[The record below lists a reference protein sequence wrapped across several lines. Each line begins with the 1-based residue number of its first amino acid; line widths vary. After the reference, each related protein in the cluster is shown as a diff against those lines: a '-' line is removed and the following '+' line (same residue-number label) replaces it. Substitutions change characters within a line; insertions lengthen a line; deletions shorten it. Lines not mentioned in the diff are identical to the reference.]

1 MAVTARP
8 GQRFCHIWALPA
20 PLPLLPLLLQ
30 ALMQLC
36 PGTEQTV
43 LAEPVRTSR
52 APAEKKDASA
62 VKSLKLYGRVDEL
75 SSTMHGA
82 GLKIESLTLPS
93 RVVKVRMGSP
103 AYYAG
108 MAEEDLIEKMTL
120 NAGTLQVVFRRNG
133 KIYGA
138 NIATAPPAQTNNT
151 NTNTPLRPPAAR
163 STRTLKTQIADW
175 SYLKDYDICVL
186 IDRSGSMEDE
196 IEGGRQTKWQWM
208 QTIVRDFA
216 FEAKQF
222 AGKSLTVLTFN
233 RQFKVTENVT
243 PASLYQVF
251 NGLTPE
257 GGTDLYS
264 PLAYCLERQAGS
276 NPPKP
281 LLVAVITDGEP
292 DAYEQVAALIRA
304 ATARQKR
311 QTDLQITFLGIGEN
325 TIGEGV
331 LNYFDDALV
340 SQGAR
345 FDVVDSVSFEDLKQ
359 LGIAAALMEAF
370 RRPRANQARYSD
382 NELARLLKKLQNQA
396 AREGS
401 H

>member
-1 MAVTARP
+1 MAVTIRS
-8 GQRFCHIWALPA
+8 GQRLCEKRARLA
-20 PLPLLPLLLQ
+20 PLLPLLPLLLQ
-30 ALMQLC
+30 SLMQLC
-36 PGTEQTV
+36 PGTEQAV
-43 LAEPVRTSR
+43 MAEPVRTSR

-108 MAEEDLIEKMTL
+108 MAEEDSIEKMTL
-120 NAGTLQVVFRRNG
+120 NADTLQVVFRRNG

-138 NIATAPPAQTNNT
+138 NIATAPPAQTNSPG
-151 NTNTPLRPPAAR
+151 TPLRSPTVR
-163 STRTLKTQIADW
+163 STRALKTQIADW

-281 LLVAVITDGEP
+281 LLIAVITDGEP

-345 FDVVDSVSFEDLKQ
+345 FDVVDSISFEDLKQ

-396 AREGS
+396 AREGG

>member
-1 MAVTARP
+1 MVQP
-8 GQRFCHIWALPA
+8 QSQRRSKFSDRSFRL
-20 PLPLLPLLLQ
+20 LLLLPLLLQ
-30 ALMQLC
+30 AFIQSLPCQ
-36 PGTEQTV
+36 PGVFAQTSNQ
-43 LAEPVRTSR
+43 VRAGS
-52 APAEKKDASA
+52 EKKGAA
-62 VKSLKLYGRVDEL
+62 AGKALKLYGRVDEL

-120 NAGTLQVVFRRNG
+120 NGGTLQVVFRR
-133 KIYGA
+133 KDKVYGA
-138 NIATAPPAQTNNT
+138 SIATAPPSEPNQQ
-151 NTNTPLRPPAAR
+151 NTPQRSPATK
-163 STRTLKTQIADW
+163 SPRTVQAQIADW

-216 FEAKQF
+216 LEARQF
-222 AGKSLTVLTFN
+222 AGKTLTVLTFN

-251 NGLTPE
+251 SGLSPE

-264 PLAYCLERQAGS
+264 PLSYCLERQARNS
-276 NPPKP
+276 SAKP

-292 DAYEQVAALIRA
+292 DAYEQVAALIKA

-345 FDVVDSVSFEDLKQ
+345 FDVVDAISFEDLKQ

-370 RRPRANQARYSD
+370 RRPRANQAKYSD

-396 AREGS
+396 AREGG